1 MKNLFKFI
9 KNLFDFGANETTE
22 NELKT
27 TNETLTDLN
36 QVTLINKV
44 ETNVTKEEKPKKKRY
59 YKKRAPKVSESGGDN
74 LDKPRSTSKKSK
86 NID

>member
-1 MKNLFKFI
+1 MNKLFKFI
-9 KNLFDFGANETTE
+9 KNLFGFGTESTQNETKLK
-22 NELKT
+22 NEKI
-27 TNETLTDLN
+27 TDLN

>member
-22 NELKT
+22 NESKT

-44 ETNVTKEEKPKKKRY
+44 ETNVSKEEKPKKKRY
-59 YKKRAPKVSESGGDN
+59 HKKRAPKVSEGGSDN

>member
-22 NELKT
+22 NESKT